1 VTNRPPGPEE
11 GVHRDRPEG
20 DDHAQGG
27 EESHLA
33 LEIRLAVAEL
43 RRRGSVP
50 RWSTSHCGGN
60 VAIAQPEAVGLR
72 DRGGLIRESVP
83 VEGPKQPLAAPIS
96 REDAAGSISSVG
108 RRGKADDEEPGAGP
122 RGMTRSS
129 WHLSA
134 PGSLGRLPSPS
145 ARTAGSSS
153 RSGSAD
159 ASRFSG
165 TRRSWTRLSL
175 PFRKSPPRANKD
187 SSASRS
193 IRTFRTVPTCTYTI
207 PWTMRRMGPSTIGS
221 SDFATTGPS

>member
-1 VTNRPPGPEE
+1 MPKPRFRDRHIVTNRPPGPEE

-27 EESHLA
+27 EEPHLP

-108 RRGKADDEEPGAGP
+108 RRGKADDEEPGAGISEAGDGP
-122 RGMTRSS
+122 PSVLPIPERGPLRSGDLLAVS
-129 WHLSA
+129 DQA
-134 PGSLGRLPSPS
+134 RAAAAADDLGRD
-145 ARTAGSSS
+145 AFQGIATAG
-153 RSGSAD
+153 
-159 ASRFSG
+159 
-165 TRRSWTRLSL
+165 RLSVRGFAHNRRL
-175 PFRKSPPRANKD
+175 PQ
-187 SSASRS
+187 S
-193 IRTFRTVPTCTYTI
+193 IEN
-207 PWTMRRMGPSTIGS
+207 
-221 SDFATTGPS
+221 

>member
-1 VTNRPPGPEE
+1 MPKPRFRDRHIVTNRPPGPEE

-96 REDAAGSISSVG
+96 REDAAGPIPSMR
-108 RRGKADDEEPGAGP
+108 RRGKADDDEPGARVSEAGDGP
-122 RGMTRSS
+122 PPVLPIPERGPLRSGDLLAVS
-129 WHLSA
+129 DQA
-134 PGSLGRLPSPS
+134 RAAAAADDLGRD
-145 ARTAGSSS
+145 AFQGIATAG
-153 RSGSAD
+153 
-159 ASRFSG
+159 
-165 TRRSWTRLSL
+165 RLSVRGFAHNRRL
-175 PFRKSPPRANKD
+175 PQ
-187 SSASRS
+187 S
-193 IRTFRTVPTCTYTI
+193 IEN
-207 PWTMRRMGPSTIGS
+207 
-221 SDFATTGPS
+221 

>member
-1 VTNRPPGPEE
+1 MPKPRFRDRHIVTNRPPGPEE

-96 REDAAGSISSVG
+96 REDAASPIASVG
-108 RRGKADDEEPGAGP
+108 RRGKADDEEPGAGISEAGDGP
-122 RGMTRSS
+122 PPVLPIPERGPLRSGDLLAVS
-129 WHLSA
+129 DQA
-134 PGSLGRLPSPS
+134 RAAAAADDLGRD
-145 ARTAGSSS
+145 AFQGIATAG
-153 RSGSAD
+153 
-159 ASRFSG
+159 
-165 TRRSWTRLSL
+165 RLSVRGFAHNRRL
-175 PFRKSPPRANKD
+175 PQ
-187 SSASRS
+187 S
-193 IRTFRTVPTCTYTI
+193 IEN
-207 PWTMRRMGPSTIGS
+207 
-221 SDFATTGPS
+221 

>member
-1 VTNRPPGPEE
+1 MPKPRFRDRHIVTNRPPGPEE

-96 REDAAGSISSVG
+96 REDAAGPIPSMG
-108 RRGKADDEEPGAGP
+108 RRGKADDEEPGARISEAGDGP
-122 RGMTRSS
+122 PPVLPIPERGPLRSGDLLAVS
-129 WHLSA
+129 DQA
-134 PGSLGRLPSPS
+134 RAAAAADDLGRD
-145 ARTAGSSS
+145 AFQGIATAG
-153 RSGSAD
+153 
-159 ASRFSG
+159 
-165 TRRSWTRLSL
+165 RLSVRGFAHNRRL
-175 PFRKSPPRANKD
+175 PQ
-187 SSASRS
+187 S
-193 IRTFRTVPTCTYTI
+193 IEN
-207 PWTMRRMGPSTIGS
+207 
-221 SDFATTGPS
+221 

>member
-1 VTNRPPGPEE
+1 MPKPRFRDRHIVTNRPPGPEE

-108 RRGKADDEEPGAGP
+108 RRGKADDEEPGAGISEAGDGP
-122 RGMTRSS
+122 PSVLPIPERGPLRSGDLLAVS
-129 WHLSA
+129 DQA
-134 PGSLGRLPSPS
+134 RAAAAADDLGRD
-145 ARTAGSSS
+145 AFQGIATAYD
-153 RSGSAD
+153 R
-159 ASRFSG
+159 
-165 TRRSWTRLSL
+165 
-175 PFRKSPPRANKD
+175 PFRRFPHHRRLPQ
-187 SSASRS
+187 S
-193 IRTFRTVPTCTYTI
+193 IEN
-207 PWTMRRMGPSTIGS
+207 
-221 SDFATTGPS
+221 

>member
-1 VTNRPPGPEE
+1 MPKPRFRDRHIVTNRPPGPEE

-50 RWSTSHCGGN
+50 RWSTSHCGSY

-108 RRGKADDEEPGAGP
+108 RRGKADDEEPGAGISEAGDGP
-122 RGMTRSS
+122 PPVLPIPERGPLRSGDLLAVS
-129 WHLSA
+129 DQA
-134 PGSLGRLPSPS
+134 RAAAAADDLGR
-145 ARTAGSSS
+145 
-153 RSGSAD
+153 D
-159 ASRFSG
+159 AF
-165 TRRSWTRLSL
+165 
-175 PFRKSPPRANKD
+175 
-187 SSASRS
+187 
-193 IRTFRTVPTCTYTI
+193 
-207 PWTMRRMGPSTIGS
+207 
-221 SDFATTGPS
+221 

>member
-1 VTNRPPGPEE
+1 MPKPRFRDRHIVTNRPPGPEE

-96 REDAAGSISSVG
+96 REDAAGPIPSMR
-108 RRGKADDEEPGAGP
+108 RRGKADDEEPGARISEAGDGP
-122 RGMTRSS
+122 PPVLPIPERGPLRSGDLLAVS
-129 WHLSA
+129 DQA
-134 PGSLGRLPSPS
+134 RAAAAADDLGRD
-145 ARTAGSSS
+145 AFQGIATAG
-153 RSGSAD
+153 
-159 ASRFSG
+159 
-165 TRRSWTRLSL
+165 RLSVRGFAHNRRL
-175 PFRKSPPRANKD
+175 PQ
-187 SSASRS
+187 S
-193 IRTFRTVPTCTYTI
+193 IEN
-207 PWTMRRMGPSTIGS
+207 
-221 SDFATTGPS
+221 